1 MFVKIGILK
10 DCDGMTFVYLFN
22 CIEFCFMIFD
32 IESKNIYDELYRNS
46 IQNIQEGKNDIDF
59 NLVDK
64 KNDKRRGITLLI
76 RPDKE
81 TENQIIKF
89 QKELFE
95 IDENQYYQPEPDLHI
110 TILSVISCYDGFE
123 LEKIDIVKYSD
134 IIQNSLVDDNDFS
147 INFKGVTTST
157 NAIMIQGFCTN
168 SRLSEIRQNL
178 RNDFKK
184 SNLQNSVDSRYFI
197 KTSHITSVRFITKLK
212 NPKSYSQIINR
223 YREFKFGSFKPKEF
237 EFVYNDWYQS
247 NQIVKV
253 LKSFSL
259 K

>member
-1 MFVKIGILK
+1 MYRIL
-10 DCDGMTFVYLFN
+10 L
-22 CIEFCFMIFD
+22 MIFD
-32 IESKNIYDELYRNS
+32 IESKNIYDELYQNS
-46 IQNIQEGKNDIDF
+46 IQNIQGGKNDIDF

-76 RPDKE
+76 RPDEDIK
-81 TENQIIKF
+81 NQIIKF

-110 TILSVISCYDGFE
+110 TVLSVISCYDGFE
-123 LEKIDIVKYSD
+123 LNKIDIGRYSK
-134 IIQNSLVDDNDFS
+134 IIQNSLIDNNDFF
-147 INFKGVTTST
+147 ITFKGVTTST

-178 RNDFKK
+178 RNGFKK
-184 SNLQNSVDSRYFI
+184 SDLENSIDSRYII

-212 NPKSYSQIINR
+212 NPKSYSQIINK
-223 YREFKFGSFKPKEF
+223 YREFNFGNFKPKEF
-237 EFVYNDWYQS
+237 ELVYNDWYQT
-247 NQIVKV
+247 NEIVKV